1 MLALLLIFVQELLI
15 ILHGKGEML
24 DHNHFSPLGHLYKSI
39 LQYFPLTSALLCFP
53 VSVFQGRGNFAQSP
67 ISKSV
72 PLHELSAVSG

>member
-15 ILHGKGEML
+15 ILHGEGEML

-53 VSVFQGRGNFAQSP
+53 VSISRQGKFC
-67 ISKSV
+67 SK
-72 PLHELSAVSG
+72 PHLQICPSA